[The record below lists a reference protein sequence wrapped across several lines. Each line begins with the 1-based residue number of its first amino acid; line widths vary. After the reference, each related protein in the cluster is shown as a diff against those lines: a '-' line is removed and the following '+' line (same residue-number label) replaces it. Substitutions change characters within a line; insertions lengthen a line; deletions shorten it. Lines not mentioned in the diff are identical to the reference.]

1 MVFKDSIRNVQ
12 ADGYLAIME
21 VDCASSAGP
30 FGVLECLSHEVIE
43 KVAICLDLH
52 NLKKLSKVST
62 AFRGLATSVGF
73 YFLNLSY
80 MILLSDLLTHL

>member
-1 MVFKDSIRNVQ
+1 MVAALALKALDMQREV
-12 ADGYLAIME
+12 DGCIAIME
-21 VDCASSAGP
+21 VDDASSAGP

-73 YFLNLSY
+73 HF
-80 MILLSDLLTHL
+80 

>member
-1 MVFKDSIRNVQ
+1 MAFKHSICHGRV
-12 ADGYLAIME
+12 DGCLSRME
-21 VDCASSAGP
+21 VDYASSAGP